1 MALGAL
7 AGTLGSFLTA
17 YQNVV
22 NLVCGLIIFFYGVK
36 LGWSFVEL
44 WQSVF

>member
-22 NLVCGLIIFFYGVK
+22 NLVCGLIVIFLACIFWAYF
-36 LGWSFVEL
+36 S
-44 WQSVF
+44 